1 VLTQLCLELR
11 FLPRQRALHGP
22 DGVLERP
29 QRGHDV
35 AAARRQLRREA
46 CIQRCDWRQSARRTH
61 LDPARRV
68 QYDALARCRPR
79 HLAVGGANLYGL
91 SGGVDFQLSK
101 FGASLGV
108 GYQFGTSPDR
118 SSTGSLTILQTE
130 ISLQSISMFYAI
142 SYEF

>member
-1 VLTQLCLELR
+1 VVTT
-11 FLPRQRALHGP
+11 LPPPVVSYAAKRVFNVAIGGKARVGRIWTLHAGFNTTLSP
-22 DGVLERP
+22 
-29 QRGHDV
+29 V
-35 AAARRQLRREA
+35 A
-46 CIQRCDWRQSARRTH
+46 
-61 LDPARRV
+61 DPATSPLRE
-68 QYDALARCRPR
+68 
-79 HLAVGGANLYGL
+79 ANLYGL

-130 ISLQSISMFYAI
+130 ISLQSISLFYAI